1 MSCGENMGKYIING
15 GTKLDGEITLQS
27 AKNSVLPI
35 LAASVMTEEDV
46 VIKKCPKIK
55 DVFAMLNILAYLGV
69 KYQFDGED
77 LLVNASQ
84 INSCIIPKNLT
95 TELRSSI
102 FMLGA
107 LLSRFKKARISFPGG
122 CDIGMRPIDIHLFAL
137 EKLGCFTTELDN
149 EVVCVAKKVVGNDI
163 CLKFPSVGA
172 TINIMLASVLAKGKT
187 QIHNAAKEPEIVD
200 LMNFL
205 NKMGAKVYGAGT
217 STILIEGVK
226 KLHGCEYLPIS
237 DRIECGTY
245 MLAAAITGGKI
256 QINNCNEKNILFLM
270 HKLVN
275 YSCKICVKSDIM
287 CITSLGSRKSFS
299 FSTGPYPN
307 FSTDLQ
313 AQTMAL
319 LTVSSGQ
326 SVVTE
331 NVFENR
337 FKHVQQLIKMG
348 ANILVKDKSAFVTGL
363 SVLHGADVY
372 AQDLRGGASLVLAGL
387 NAEGKTTINDI
398 HHIERGYCLMEEKLR
413 SLGADIIKEE

>member
-1 MSCGENMGKYIING
+1 MGKYVING
-15 GTKLDGEITLQS
+15 GRKLDGEIKLQS

-35 LAASVMTEEDV
+35 LAASILTDEEV
-46 VIKKCPKIK
+46 VVKNCPKIK
-55 DVFAMLNILAYLGV
+55 DVYAMLNILSHLGV
-69 KYQFDGED
+69 KYQFYGDD
-77 LLVNASQ
+77 LLVNASD
-84 INSCIIPKNLT
+84 INSYTIPKNLSV
-95 TELRSSI
+95 ELRSSI

-107 LLSRFKKARISFPGG
+107 LISRFKKARISFPGG
-122 CDIGMRPIDIHLFAL
+122 CNIGARPIDIHLLGL
-137 EKLGCFTTELDN
+137 EKLGCFITELD
-149 EVVCVAKKVVGNDI
+149 EELVCSVKNLVGNDVY
-163 CLKFPSVGA
+163 LRFPSVGA
-172 TINIMLASVLAKGKT
+172 TINIMLASIFAKGKT

-200 LMNFL
+200 LMKFL

-245 MLAAAITGGKI
+245 MIAAAITGGKM
-256 QINNCNEKNILFLM
+256 QIYNCNVKNILFLM

-275 YSCKICVKSDIM
+275 YSCKISIKSDIM
-287 CITSLGSRKSFS
+287 YLTSLESRKSFS
-299 FSTGPYPN
+299 FTTGPYPN

-313 AQTMAL
+313 AQTMSL
-319 LTVSSGQ
+319 LAVSNGQ

-337 FKHVQQLIKMG
+337 FNHVQQLIKMG
-348 ANILVKDKSAFVTGL
+348 ANILVKDRSAFIQGV
-363 SVLHGADVY
+363 SALHGADVL

-398 HHIERGYCLMEEKLR
+398 HHIERGYCLMNEKLR